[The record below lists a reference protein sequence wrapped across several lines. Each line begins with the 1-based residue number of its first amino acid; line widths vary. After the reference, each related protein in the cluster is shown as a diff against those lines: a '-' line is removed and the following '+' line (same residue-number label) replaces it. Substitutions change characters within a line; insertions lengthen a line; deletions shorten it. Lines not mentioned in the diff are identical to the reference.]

1 MRHTLLFLLVVAV
14 LGLAVGCG
22 DSPPSVPANA
32 VAVVGSQP
40 IKKDAFDKLVAQEK
54 RLYAT
59 SKRAFPTAGTTQ
71 YATLRNQLV
80 QYLIGNEEFSQK
92 AKELGV
98 KVSDKQVDDRLT
110 RDKARVFVA
119 KPGQK
124 VLTKAEIEK
133 KYLEQIRKQGVS
145 DAQVRENIRRQLL
158 SEAVFAKVTE
168 SAKVSDSEMKSYYE
182 KHKKDYQQ
190 PKTQETRDVRHILVK
205 TKALAD
211 RLYNQLKAKPSL
223 FASFVKKYTT
233 DTQSKI
239 YGGRL
244 PTGAGPGLTVAP
256 FTNASFALKTHE
268 ISKPVRSQYGW
279 HIIQALGPIRPG
291 HKAQAMPFDR
301 VKETIRQLLLQ
312 QKKNDVLKNW
322 VTKTRK
328 DFCSKIGYSPGYKP
342 PANQDPC
349 KQSSSTSSSSVST
362 TSTR

>member
-1 MRHTLLFLLVVAV
+1 MRHTLLFFLVVAV
-14 LGLAVGCG
+14 LGLAVGC
-22 DSPPSVPANA
+22 DDAPPSVPAGA
-32 VAVVGSQP
+32 VAVVGSEP
-40 IKKDAFDKLVAQEK
+40 IKKDAFDTLVAQEK

-59 SKRAFPTAGTTQ
+59 SKRPFPTAGTTQ
-71 YATLRNQLV
+71 YAALRNQLV
-80 QYLIGNEEFSQK
+80 QYLIGNEEFNQK
-92 AKELGV
+92 ANELRV
-98 KVSDKQVDDRLT
+98 KVSDKQVEDRLT

-124 VLTKAEIEK
+124 ALTKAEIEQ
-133 KYLEQIRKQGVS
+133 KYLAQIRKQGVT
-145 DAQVRENIRRQLL
+145 DAQVRQNIRRQLL

-168 SAKVSDSEMKSYYE
+168 SAKVSDSEIKSYYD

-190 PKTQETRDVRHILVK
+190 PKTSETRDVRHILVK

-211 RLYNQLKAKPSL
+211 RLYRRLKANSSL
-223 FASFVKKYTT
+223 FPSFVSKYTT

-244 PTGAGPGLTVAP
+244 PTGAGPGLTVDS
-256 FTNASFALKTHE
+256 FTKTSFALKTHE

-291 HKAQAMPFDR
+291 HKAQTMPLDR

-312 QKKNDVLKNW
+312 QKKNEVLKKW
-322 VTKTRK
+322 VTTTRK
-328 DFCSKIGYSPGYKP
+328 DFCSKIGYAPGYKP

-349 KQSSSTSSSSVST
+349 KQSSRPTSSGQVT
-362 TSTR
+362 TR

>member
-71 YATLRNQLV
+71 YVTLRNQLV

-312 QKKNDVLKNW
+312 QKKNE
-322 VTKTRK
+322 VTAAWQAKFQKFYSTRVEYA
-328 DFCSKIGYSPGYKP
+328 SAYAPPSTATTPG
-342 PANQDPC
+342 A
-349 KQSSSTSSSSVST
+349 TSLLP
-362 TSTR
+362 TSTVPTG